1 MESMREVQLER
12 QLERQQE
19 EEEDVVTRR
28 QRYENQIQN
37 ATTLQEIEIL
47 MMERFKNDNSKL
59 RVYIDR
65 DNQKYYIDTFAAY
78 SLGLLS
84 YGKAAGRFDYGMTLY
99 EISSEMLNML
109 ERVFQGRIEYQYLP
123 SKKNADPEVDF
134 SDNYSDIIQKYNDYK
149 KIAPDNYKID
159 NHRNI
164 EDELSKIFNPYHS
177 DLVDFKPDIDLEDHK
192 YNR

>member
-1 MESMREVQLER
+1 MVSMREV

-65 DNQKYYIDTFAAY
+65 DNQKYYIDTY
-78 SLGLLS
+78 
-84 YGKAAGRFDYGMTLY
+84 
-99 EISSEMLNML
+99 
-109 ERVFQGRIEYQYLP
+109 
-123 SKKNADPEVDF
+123 
-134 SDNYSDIIQKYNDYK
+134 
-149 KIAPDNYKID
+149 
-159 NHRNI
+159 
-164 EDELSKIFNPYHS
+164 
-177 DLVDFKPDIDLEDHK
+177 
-192 YNR
+192 